1 MLSFKQFYLAF
12 IPYFLVIVLLACI
25 GFAVYYYLFV
35 FRTRELFPNIP
46 NEVNIE
52 RYKEA
57 GFQKIE
63 KTYNAG
69 SQVYFF
75 VPAEWVVIDNAL
87 EVYGDVLSGSN
98 AYLRP
103 YPNSLGRLT
112 PMLCDEFSVGVDNA
126 FKRTYLYRNTQL
138 KDRSM
143 QKVGNYDACVL
154 NYEVEINS
162 RKYFIRQVFFF
173 HKYRIYQLFI
183 QLYEHLPSCN
193 EIMHLITDSVFIKD
207 Y

>member
-1 MLSFKQFYLAF
+1 MLNFRQYYSAVL
-12 IPYFLVIVLLACI
+12 PYFFVLVIVAVI

-46 NEVNIE
+46 NEVNVE

-57 GFQKIE
+57 GFKKIE
-63 KTYNAG
+63 KTSNEG

-75 VPAEWVVIDNAL
+75 IPSEWVVIDNSL

-112 PMLCDEFSVGVDNA
+112 PVLCDEFGVSVYDA
-126 FKRTYLYRNTQL
+126 FKRTYLYRDTQL
-138 KDRSM
+138 IDKSI

-162 RKYFIRQVFFF
+162 RKYFIRQVFVF
-173 HKYRIYQLFI
+173 HKYRVYQLFI
-183 QLYEHLPSCN
+183 QLYENLPSRN

>member
-1 MLSFKQFYLAF
+1 MLNFRQYYSVA
-12 IPYFLVIVLLACI
+12 IHYFFVIVLLAVI
-25 GFAVYYYLFV
+25 SFTVYYYLFV
-35 FRTRELFPNIP
+35 FRTRELFPNIL
-46 NEVNIE
+46 NEINIE

-57 GFQKIE
+57 GFKKVE
-63 KTYNAG
+63 KNSNDG

-75 VPAEWVVIDNAL
+75 VPSEWVVIDNAL
-87 EVYGDVLSGSN
+87 EAYGDVLSGSN

-112 PMLCDEFSVGVDNA
+112 PVLCDEFGVSVYDA
-126 FKRTYLYRNTQL
+126 LKRTDLYRNTQL
-138 KDRSM
+138 IDKSI

-154 NYEVEINS
+154 NYEVEIDFK
-162 RKYFIRQVFFF
+162 KYLIRQVFFF
-173 HKYRIYQLFI
+173 HKYRIYQLFV
-183 QLYEHLPSCN
+183 QLYENLPYRN

>member
-1 MLSFKQFYLAF
+1 MLNFRQYYSVA
-12 IPYFLVIVLLACI
+12 IHYFFVIVLLAVI
-25 GFAVYYYLFV
+25 SFTVYYYLFV
-35 FRTRELFPNIP
+35 FRTRELFPNIL

-57 GFQKIE
+57 GFKKVE
-63 KTYNAG
+63 KNSNDG

-75 VPAEWVVIDNAL
+75 VPSEWVVIDNAL
-87 EVYGDVLSGSN
+87 EAYGDVLSGSN

-112 PMLCDEFSVGVDNA
+112 PVLCDEFGVSVYDA
-126 FKRTYLYRNTQL
+126 LKRTDLYRNTQL
-138 KDRSM
+138 IDKSM

-154 NYEVEINS
+154 NYEVEIDLK
-162 RKYFIRQVFFF
+162 KYLIRQVFFF
-173 HKYRIYQLFI
+173 HKYRIYQLFV
-183 QLYEHLPSCN
+183 QLYENLPYRN